1 MQVMTRPLFDYLI
14 VGAGFAGAVLAER
27 LASVAKKKVLLIDRR
42 PHIGGNAY
50 DHQDSAGILVHR
62 YGPHIFHTNSA
73 DIVTYLSAFT
83 EWRPYEH
90 RVLADVRGMLLPIPI
105 NRTTVNRFFGLQLAA
120 DDVAAFLASKAI
132 ALAAVETSE
141 DVVLSKVGHEL
152 YEAFFKGYTTKQW
165 GLEPK
170 ALDKSVTARVPV
182 RTNDDDRYFGDRF
195 QMMPLHGYTRMFENM
210 LRNPN
215 ITLGLSTEFHNV
227 AGSADFGHLIFTG
240 PVDEFFGYRFGRL
253 PYRSLRF
260 EHRTLPQEQF
270 QAVAVVNHPAADV
283 AYTRITEYKHLTG
296 QRHSQTSISM
306 EYPCA
311 DGDPYYPVP
320 TAANAALY
328 ARYAGLAQATPGV
341 SFVGRLGTYKYY
353 NMDQVVGQ
361 ALTLFSRLTH
371 MDPAG

>member
-1 MQVMTRPLFDYLI
+1 MTRPLFDYLI

-27 LASVAKKKVLLIDRR
+27 LASIAKKVLLIDRR

-50 DHQDSAGILVHR
+50 DHQDAAGILVHR

-90 RVLADVRGMLLPIPI
+90 RVLADVRGTLLPIPI
-105 NRTTVNRFFGLQLAA
+105 NRTTVNHFFGLQLAA
-120 DDVAAFLASKAI
+120 EDVAAFLATKAV
-132 ALAAVETSE
+132 AVAAVTTSE
-141 DVVLSKVGHEL
+141 DVVLSKVGREL

-182 RTNDDDRYFGDRF
+182 RTDDDDRYFSDRF
-195 QMMPLHGYTRMFENM
+195 QMMPLHGYAHMFENM
-210 LRNPN
+210 LQNPN
-215 ITLGLSTEFHNV
+215 ITLSLSTEFRDAARSV
-227 AGSADFGHLIFTG
+227 DFGHLIFTG
-240 PVDEFFGYRFGRL
+240 PVDEFFDYRFGRL

-260 EHRTLPQEQF
+260 EHRTLPQERF
-270 QAVAVVNHPAADV
+270 QAAAVVNYPAPDV

-328 ARYAGLAQATPGV
+328 GRYADLAQATAGV
-341 SFVGRLGTYKYY
+341 SFAGRLGTYRYY

-361 ALTLFSRLTH
+361 ALTLFAKLTH
-371 MDPAG
+371 ARALEPHS